1 MEVCRAMVVTSTM
14 EITGFL
20 VMIFS
25 GFATLQQFG
34 YLTAITMTLCL
45 ATDVLMLPALVVR
58 FQRLVVPRRAQ
69 VEAALVERQSSTDA
83 A

>member
-1 MEVCRAMVVTSTM
+1 MVVTSTM

-34 YLTAITMTLCL
+34 YLTAITMT
-45 ATDVLMLPALVVR
+45 AVPGDGRADAAGAGRALPAAGRAEASADRRGADRAAVV
-58 FQRLVVPRRAQ
+58 
-69 VEAALVERQSSTDA
+69 TDA